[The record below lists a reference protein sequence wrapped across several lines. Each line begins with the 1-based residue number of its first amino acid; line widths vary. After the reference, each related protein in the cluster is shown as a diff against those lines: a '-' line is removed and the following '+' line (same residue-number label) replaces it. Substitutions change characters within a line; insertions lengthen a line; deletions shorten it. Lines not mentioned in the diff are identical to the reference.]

1 MKIGDT
7 VELLVQQRRFDED
20 PRGVVEVMEYGRV
33 KVRFADGWRRFYS
46 PGDLRVVE
54 AVPEVAK
61 GAGA

>member
-7 VELLVQQRRFDED
+7 VEVLGQQRLGEEQS
-20 PRGVVEVMEYGRV
+20 GVIEVMEYGRV

-54 AVPEVAK
+54 PAEVAK